1 MARLEKVRLPNG
13 DVVTPGDWTDAE
25 SLWSTVEIAEGAF
38 TVLSAFSYGVT
49 GAVVPGSIN
58 DRKPTIADTNLRGE
72 GGRLP
77 EDEELIIF
85 NIAIE
90 VFAIGGP
97 GGATADLIPN
107 ADPPDVSALNL
118 LRLQRDL
125 IAQLRIASVNKI
137 YIDPPVS
144 YFPASTGTLNY
155 TSGARSNLSSGA
167 SGYVAANNGS
177 HQADDI
183 RKLASPNRVKGGES
197 FAVDF
202 RPGPGQIVG
211 LNVNGNGGTP
221 VGRLRLRTFLDGYR
235 RRPVA

>member
-1 MARLEKVRLPNG
+1 MAEIQKIRLPNG
-13 DVVTPGDWTDAE
+13 DVVQPGDWTDAE
-25 SLWSTVEIAEGAF
+25 ALWSTVEIAEGSF
-38 TVLSAFSYGVT
+38 TVLTAFSYGIT
-49 GAVVPGSIN
+49 GTSVPGSIG

-77 EDEELIIF
+77 EDEELLIF
-85 NIAIE
+85 NIAVE
-90 VFAIGGP
+90 VYAIGGP
-97 GGATADLIPN
+97 GGSANDLIPQ

-118 LRLQRDL
+118 VRLQRDL

-137 YIDPPVS
+137 YIDPPVG

-183 RKLASPNRVKGGES
+183 RCLASPNRVKGGET
-197 FAVDF
+197 FAIDF

-211 LNVNGNGGTP
+211 LNVNTAQA
-221 VGRLRLRTFLDGYR
+221 VAGRLRLRTYLDGYR